1 MGLLRLSARL
11 VLLSALV
18 GTTAWAEFTFY
29 PYLQSLT
36 DSSVV
41 VRWETATMESA
52 LVEYG
57 LSAEYGLSV
66 TRPEPDTIH
75 ELVLTGLIPDTQY
88 HYRVVAGPD
97 SSPDAVFRSAPARG
111 CPVRFAV
118 IGDTR
123 TDSAAHQSVVDQITA
138 CMPLPLVVL
147 HTGDLTEN
155 ATWAQYQTFFRVEQN
170 LLACVPSFPVLGN
183 HDLGSMD
190 NWYRFFLLPGNE
202 RFYSVRLGSA
212 AVHAVNVYEAF
223 EPGSEQY
230 SWLESELRADSA
242 DSTVRHV
249 FVSLHEPPYTTSAAH
264 PSNLQVREYLS
275 PLFERFGVSIVFC
288 GHIHAY
294 ERSLVNGVHYVTS
307 GGGGAPLYWDWL
319 EPEPWTLFRL
329 TCYEFVQVDVHGDS
343 VFCQAVQ
350 PDGTVFDPFFC
361 TARKPGVGE
370 GRPAHVAQP
379 VLEVTPSPARGT
391 ARLVLRTVRTGPA
404 RVAIH
409 DVTGRASVELLNRS
423 LKPGEHRAYWSAPS
437 LPAGVYKVVLTTA
450 EGSWVSQVV
459 ILR

>member
-29 PYLQSLT
+29 PYLQNLT
-36 DSSVV
+36 DSSIV
-41 VRWETATMESA
+41 VRWETATMEPA

-57 LSAEYGLSV
+57 LSTEYGLSV
-66 TRPEPDTIH
+66 TRTEPDTVH
-75 ELVLTGLIPDTQY
+75 ELVLTGLIPDTTY

-97 SSPDAVFRSAPARG
+97 SSPDAVFRSAPVRG
-111 CPVRFAV
+111 WPVRFAV

-123 TDSAAHQSVVDQITA
+123 TDSAAHQSVVDRLTA

-155 ATWAQYQTFFRVEQN
+155 ASRAEYETFFRVEQN
-170 LLACVPSFPVLGN
+170 LLSRVPLFPVPGN

-190 NWYRFFLLPGNE
+190 NWYRFFVLPGNE
-202 RFYSVRLGSA
+202 RFYSVRIGNA
-212 AVHAVNVYEAF
+212 AFHAVNVYEPF

-242 DSTVRHV
+242 DSTIRHV

-264 PSNLQVREYLS
+264 PSNLQVREHLC

-294 ERSLVNGVHYVTS
+294 EHSLANGVHYVTS
-307 GGGGAPLYWDWL
+307 GGGGAPLHWDWL

-329 TCYEFVQVDVHGDS
+329 TCYEFVQVEVHHDS

-350 PDGTVFDPFFC
+350 PDGTVFDPFSC
-361 TARKPGVGE
+361 TVRKPGMVE
-370 GRPAHVAQP
+370 SRPKHVAQP
-379 VLEVTPSPARGT
+379 VLEVTPSPARGIV
-391 ARLVLRTVRTGPA
+391 RLVLRIVRTEPV
-404 RVAIH
+404 RVSIH
-409 DVTGRASVELLNRS
+409 DVTGRTSVELLNRV
-423 LKPGEHRAYWSAPS
+423 LKPGEHRLDWTVPNLPS
-437 LPAGVYKVVLTTA
+437 GLYRAILSWP
-450 EGSWVSQVV
+450 EGSSSDQVV
-459 ILR
+459 IVR